1 MTPDTPYFDMSS
13 VGGMFT
19 GKEQAVEIRQEP
31 IGKEAEWTEE
41 EDDVLSSVRPVF
53 ARFKKATLTLQYL
66 SRPAASRAY
75 PPGTLPPSD
84 LLDSMTT
91 QILSRLSRSSS
102 ISSLSSASS
111 SDSDTDMDSDDTITL
126 KRTSGWSH
134 SWSATRARLFRIA
147 RLESREAL
155 GGHTRNKSESM
166 VPVIMDNLV
175 LPKGAVIGGASM
187 SRQLN
192 SMENIHGAEQ
202 TIDGAV
208 K

>member
-1 MTPDTPYFDMSS
+1 
-13 VGGMFT
+13 
-19 GKEQAVEIRQEP
+19 
-31 IGKEAEWTEE
+31 
-41 EDDVLSSVRPVF
+41 
-53 ARFKKATLTLQYL
+53 
-66 SRPAASRAY
+66 
-75 PPGTLPPSD
+75 
-84 LLDSMTT
+84 MTT